1 MPRMARTLVICVG
14 KLKEPF
20 FLMAVREYQ
29 KRLSAFGE
37 LTVLELPEQKL
48 PENPSQGEIDAALAK
63 EAEAVREKIPRG
75 AHVIACTPEGREMSS
90 EELASHLESVRLS
103 GKSTLCFL
111 VGSSFGMDQE
121 LKRHADLRLSFSKMT
136 FPHHLFRVMLLE
148 QIYRAESISAG
159 KRYHK

>member
-1 MPRMARTLVICVG
+1 MARMIVICVG

-20 FLMAVREYQ
+20 YLMAVREYQ
-29 KRLSAFGE
+29 KRLSAFGDIS
-37 LTVLELPEQKL
+37 VLELPEQRL
-48 PENPSQGEIDAALAK
+48 PENPSTSQIDTALAK

-75 AHVIACTPEGREMSS
+75 AHVIVCTPEGREMSS
-90 EELASHLESVRLS
+90 EELSNHLNTVRLA
-103 GKSTLCFL
+103 GKSTICFV
-111 VGSSFGMDQE
+111 VGSSFGLDTE

-159 KRYHK
+159 TKYHK

>member
-1 MPRMARTLVICVG
+1 MARTMVICVG

-75 AHVIACTPEGREMSS
+75 AHVIACN
-90 EELASHLESVRLS
+90 LESVRLS